1 MKKAHFSGALAA
13 LALAAPGIAAA
24 QQTPAAAII
33 IVDRQ
38 RIAAECNACKA
49 ASATLQ
55 GMISSAQ
62 QRQQALSAPLQTEMQ
77 SIQQADAAAAK
88 LPAGPAKAAAQRQVQ
103 ARYAAFQQRSAAA
116 NQELQRLDQ
125 QIQSTN
131 ANVTQQILDKIDP
144 IVVTVM
150 RTHSASIAIDK
161 GVTLAST
168 PSLDVTNEVL
178 AQFNASVTALSVTP
192 LPAAAAPPATST
204 PGR

>member
-1 MKKAHFSGALAA
+1 MTKALFGGALVA
-13 LALAAPGIAAA
+13 LALATPAISAA
-24 QQTPAAAII
+24 QQTPAAAIV

-55 GMISSAQ
+55 GMINSAQ
-62 QRQQALSAPLQTEMQ
+62 QRQQTLSGPLQGELQ
-77 SIQQADAAAAK
+77 SIQQADAAAQK
-88 LPAGPAKAAAQRQVQ
+88 MPAGAARAAAEKQVQ
-103 ARYAAFQQRSAAA
+103 ARFSAFQQKNATA

-131 ANVTQQILDKIDP
+131 ANVTQQILDKVDP
-144 IVVTVM
+144 IVVSVM
-150 RTHSASIAIDK
+150 RAHSASIAIDK
-161 GVTLAST
+161 SVTIAST

-178 AQFNASVTALSVTP
+178 AQFNSSVTSLSVTP
-192 LPAAAAPPATST
+192 LPQATQQPAAT

>member
-1 MKKAHFSGALAA
+1 MKTTLIGSALVA
-13 LALAAPGIAAA
+13 LALGAPGIAVA

-49 ASATLQ
+49 ASATIQ

-62 QRQQALSAPLQTEMQ
+62 QRQQQLSQPLQTEVQ
-77 SIQQADAAAAK
+77 SIQQAGAAAEK
-88 LPAGPAKAAAQRQVQ
+88 MPAGPARAAAERQVQ
-103 ARYAAFQQRSAAA
+103 ARYAAFQQKSATA

-150 RTHSASIAIDK
+150 RAHSASIAIDK
-161 GVTLAST
+161 GVTIAST

-178 AQFNASVTALSVTP
+178 AQLNSSVTSLSVTP
-192 LPAAAAPPATST
+192 LQQTPAPPAS